1 MFYNNELLQRR
12 PLEEI
17 SIINNTKF
25 SLLEK
30 TSVKLL
36 PILKSLIK
44 RMAYE
49 EEPNESSQESRTLE
63 KLYNGEEIIV
73 GGGSSLTDEQDAD
86 MKNLLGYLN

>member
-1 MFYNNELLQRR
+1 M
-12 PLEEI
+12 
-17 SIINNTKF
+17 
-25 SLLEK
+25 LEK

-73 GGGSSLTDEQDAD
+73 GGGSSLTDE
-86 MKNLLGYLN
+86 